1 MSLTHTSISVKGLM
15 MLTNDAPSDVLVNH
29 LIGRI
34 RDWNRAFN
42 DAVLILT
49 YGIGNS

>member
-1 MSLTHTSISVKGLM
+1 M
-15 MLTNDAPSDVLVNH
+15 MLTNDAPSDVLVSH

-34 RDWNRAFN
+34 RDWNREFN

-49 YGIGNS
+49 YGIGSS